1 MCAVNSPVSPGGCS
15 CLPSASQTC
24 SIGERSGDLEG
35 HEIAPHTVTPCEIAV
50 CRSTIN
56 VGSDRWPV
64 RLQTCERWSSAL
76 RLNRDSSLKMTRLQS
91 VTLQIARGRQ
101 NPVDTAYDVG
111 SVVSVLADVGSSSQL
126 RSVVSYGFS

>member
-1 MCAVNSPVSPGGCS
+1 MIVCPKNC
-15 CLPSASQTC
+15 T
-24 SIGERSGDLEG
+24 
-35 HEIAPHTVTPCEIAV
+35 PHTVTPCEIAV

-56 VGSDRWPV
+56 AGSDRWPV
-64 RLQTCERWSSAL
+64 RLRTRVRWSSAL

-91 VTLQIARGRQ
+91 VTLQVAEVGK

-126 RSVVSYGFS
+126 RSVVSAVSLDGTGCLEGGKWR